1 MGKLLVQVVPLAFG
15 AAVSPAL
22 LTVMVLT
29 ISSPRRGLARGVA
42 LTAGVLASLAVLT
55 ALGLT
60 VLSHVTSH
68 ASATKTAVSD
78 AVDVTVGLVL
88 LALALKALVDHQ
100 NISQSGDDAPDTS
113 RRAPMGLLATFGAG
127 AALMVTNVTTIILY
141 VPAMKEITKSDVS
154 DTGKAVAALIVL
166 VITALPVLLPLAARL
181 AAPTASQRW
190 LGSLN
195 AAISRHHRAVIVGVE
210 VVFGVYLLAK
220 GLQ

>member
-1 MGKLLVQVVPLAFG
+1 MGKLLLQVVPLALG

-29 ISSPRRGLARGVA
+29 ISSPRRGVARGVA

-78 AVDVTVGLVL
+78 AVDVTVGLIL
-88 LALALKALVDHQ
+88 LALALKALVDHKT
-100 NISQSGDDAPDTS
+100 SPTSDDAPDTS

-166 VITALPVLLPLAARL
+166 FITALPVLLPLAVRL
-181 AAPTASQRW
+181 TAPTASQRW

-195 AAISRHHRAVIVGVE
+195 ATISRHHRAVIVAVE

-220 GLQ
+220 GL

>member
-1 MGKLLVQVVPLAFG
+1 
-15 AAVSPAL
+15 
-22 LTVMVLT
+22 MVLT

-100 NISQSGDDAPDTS
+100 NSQSGDDAPDTS
-113 RRAPMGLLATFGAG
+113 RGAPMGLLATFGAG